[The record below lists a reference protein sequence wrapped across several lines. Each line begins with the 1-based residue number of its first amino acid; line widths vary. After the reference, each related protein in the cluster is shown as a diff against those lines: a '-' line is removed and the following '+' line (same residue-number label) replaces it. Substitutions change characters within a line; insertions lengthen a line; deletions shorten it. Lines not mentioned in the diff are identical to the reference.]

1 MKSILITLL
10 SGLLLTACVKKD
22 SETVL
27 PEDPNWIRIE
37 APTGGE
43 AFDVAGNID
52 SKLFVATVT
61 KLYRTTNQGKT
72 WDLIWS
78 GNTGPNALL
87 IRKDTLWHMRGIV
100 TQGSFGSPAKVVRTD
115 SPREYSLDA
124 GKTWQPVKGY
134 AEFGR
139 QINRVAAS
147 GGTVY
152 TVKDNATNN
161 YVNPS
166 DILKKTG
173 SLQTNVP
180 FPFRHTINSL
190 LLDSK
195 NRLYVAVSGTYTP
208 ENNGIYCC
216 PRELPS
222 VVYVS
227 RKPLP

>member
-1 MKSILITLL
+1 MKSALVTLL
-10 SGLLLTACVKKD
+10 SIFLLTACVKTDTKI
-22 SETVL
+22 VL
-27 PEDPNWIRIE
+27 PEDPNWIRVE

-87 IRKDTLWHMRGIV
+87 IRKDTLWHMRGII
-100 TQGSFGSPAKVVRTD
+100 TQGSFGSPEKAVRTIN
-115 SPREYSLDA
+115 PEEYSLDA
-124 GKTWQPVKGY
+124 GNTWKKAQGFP
-134 AEFGR
+134 EFGR
-139 QINRVAAS
+139 QINRISAS
-147 GGTVY
+147 DNTVY
-152 TVKDNATNN
+152 TVVDNATNN
-161 YVNPS
+161 LVNPS
-166 DILKKTG
+166 TLLKQKNG
-173 SLQTNVP
+173 SQVTVF
-180 FPFRHTINSL
+180 FPFKHTINSL
-190 LLDSK
+190 MLDEK
-195 NRLYVAVSGTYTP
+195 DRLYVAVSGTYTP